1 MLSWERTSCDNETLF
16 IDREIRTFLWK
27 NHADIVHQILAPDP
41 FLILLNNPKQ
51 PLHVRNSFKGKDS
64 ERGLLK
70 SLKKS

>member
-16 IDREIRTFLWK
+16 IDREIRTSLWK
-27 NHADIVHQILAPDP
+27 NHAEIVHQILAPDP